1 MQLQETILRQID
13 ITFEWVYPL
22 LFIYTFI
29 NIYDLSYFI
38 EFITLLLAVYSIKYT
53 IQRERPNQKDNL
65 SFPSGH
71 TALVWFIVWKLPN
84 PITITYALLV
94 SYSRVYY
101 LHHWWSDV
109 FAGFILSYWINFLF
123 QR

>member
-1 MQLQETILRQID
+1 MKLQETILRHID
-13 ITFEWVYPL
+13 LHFEWVYPL
-22 LFIYTFI
+22 LFTYTFI
-29 NIYDLSYFI
+29 IINDVSYFI
-38 EFITLLLAVYSIKYT
+38 EFITLLLAIYSIKYT
-53 IQRERPNQKDNL
+53 VKKERPNQKDSL

-84 PITITYALLV
+84 SITITYAILV

-109 FAGFILSYWINFLF
+109 IAGLILSYWINFLF